1 MLRID
6 TDRDPSTNA
15 SEPLL
20 LSLSGELVAET
31 LLSFRP
37 LVEGA
42 RAAGRDVALDL
53 GGVVRAD
60 RAGAEYLARLSKAGV
75 RLRRC
80 PLSLRVWLRIA
91 GRAVKDEEEKPRSKP
106 RRVLIPGCKGSRA
119 QTLAPA
125 RGGREKRRKDR

>member
-1 MLRID
+1 MFRID
-6 TDRDPSTNA
+6 TDQDPSTNP
-15 SEPLL
+15 SEPLVL
-20 LSLSGELVAET
+20 RLSGQLVAATVST
-31 LLSFRP
+31 LQP
-37 LVEGA
+37 LVESA
-42 RAAGRDVALDL
+42 RAEGRGLELNLD
-53 GGVVRAD
+53 GVVRAD

-80 PLSLRVWLRIA
+80 PLGLRVWLRIA

-125 RGGREKRRKDR
+125 RGGVRGGGKDR